1 MERWRMK
8 PRHYVVAA
16 AISFLIAAISF
27 SGFVLREAVPC
38 RFIFGAAWS
47 AVGIAWSSRY
57 YYARLRARE
66 REVRDLRENLLAQAR
81 DTAAQQER
89 NRLARELHDSIK
101 QQIFSISMG
110 AAAVQARWDTD
121 PQGARDALDDVRRSA
136 QEAMAEMNALLQ
148 QLSPAPLEKVGLV
161 QALREQCEA
170 LGYRTDADV
179 TMAYGE
185 FPPDDRLPM
194 GVQESLFRIAQEALS
209 NVARHARA
217 GHVRLYVGQRD
228 ADGPLT
234 LEVQDDGQGFQVDA
248 ERGGMGLEN
257 IRQRVCALGGAMA
270 LESVPDEG
278 TTLHVTIPLVK
289 PLVSSK
295 QDLHRQDHTLNKTFL
310 VGLGGGLILIA
321 TLFYPLYVLVPGLY
335 VEGWPTGSTIV
346 GLALEV
352 TAAMAAVATGVVV
365 ARWVK
370 TSTRQSGTLLGA
382 LAGGVAGVVLYF
394 GIGASA
400 ADVIGASPLLERGLI
415 PAGGRADVIHLLA
428 ESTVRIVG
436 WSHGTF
442 WAALLVG
449 TGLGAIGGFFAPP
462 ATAPSHRPD
471 LRLTV
476 RAILTPVAVVSAFS
490 LLTAVSRF
498 GLLEPTMYDGLAM
511 NAISPEAIP
520 PLARISDWLVGTPV
534 LIHVTLL
541 VALYFLLRSE
551 IMRINDPTRLSTVR
565 ATAALLALVALG
577 VPVYLGAIGYPTLPD
592 GATIKPPGWMDV
604 TGLPHP
610 SPASIGVAIGAPL
623 LALML
628 VSGVAMGGLYLSA
641 IYTVH
646 RRQCALGLST
656 AHPDRTV
663 AIVGILLSLGIVQW
677 AISVPPFWCILIGLA
692 LVAVAITLV
701 VRLLRSPRRPISYSP
716 SYVIT
721 MISLLLSP
729 IIVGWTLKSFS
740 LLGGAVIGLVLIL
753 ANLALAVNMF
763 HLSKQSSSHTI
774 MLAQLRSMISQTVR
788 AGLGSAVGMTV
799 PPMTV
804 ISTLVGVGLI
814 TNQFVEV
821 LVGYTHAARDFTLVA
836 LVRNV
841 YLMQARA
848 CLITFVVAAATV
860 GLLTL
865 IASGIVAIPEQLAAR
880 DGT

>member
-8 PRHYVVAA
+8 PQHYVIAA
-16 AISFLIAAISF
+16 VVSFLIAAVSF
-27 SGFVLREAVPC
+27 SGLVLRDAMPG

-47 AVGIAWSSRY
+47 VVGIAWSSRY

-66 REVRDLRENLLAQAR
+66 REVRDLRENLLARAR

-101 QQIFSISMG
+101 QQIFSISMSS
-110 AAAVQARWDTD
+110 AAVQARWDTD

-179 TMAYGE
+179 TMAFGE

-194 GVQESLFRIAQEALS
+194 GAQESLFRVAQEALS

-228 ADGPLT
+228 ANGPLT

-248 ERGGMGLEN
+248 AMGGMGLEN
-257 IRQRVCALGGAMA
+257 IRQRVRALGGAVA
-270 LESVPDEG
+270 LESRPGEG

-289 PLVSSK
+289 PLISPE

-310 VGLGGGLILIA
+310 VGLGGGLALIA

-335 VEGWPTGSTIV
+335 VEGWPTGSAII

-352 TAAMAAVATGVVV
+352 VAAIAAVATGVVV
-365 ARWVK
+365 ARWAK
-370 TSTRQSGTLLGA
+370 TSARQSGTLLGA

-394 GIGASA
+394 SIGAPA
-400 ADVIGASPLLERGLI
+400 ADVIGASPLLKRGLV
-415 PAGGRADVIHLLA
+415 PAGGQADVIRLLA

-442 WAALLVG
+442 WAALLAG
-449 TGLGAIGGFFAPP
+449 SGLGAIGGFFAPP

-471 LRLTV
+471 LRLTA
-476 RAILTPVAVVSAFS
+476 RAILTPAAIVSAFS
-490 LLTAVSRF
+490 LLTAIGRF

-511 NAISPEAIP
+511 NAISPDTIL
-520 PLARISDWLVGTPV
+520 PLDRISDWLVGTPM

-541 VALYFLLRSE
+541 ATLYFLLRSE
-551 IMRINDPTRLSTVR
+551 IMGTKDPTELSIAR
-565 ATAALLALVALG
+565 ATAALLALAALG

-592 GATIKPPGWMDV
+592 GATIKPHGWMDV

-610 SPASIGVAIGAPL
+610 SPASIEVAIGAPL

-628 VSGVAMGGLYLSA
+628 VSGVVMGGLYLSA
-641 IYTVH
+641 IYAVH
-646 RRQCALGLST
+646 RRQCALGLSP

-663 AIVGILLSLGIVQW
+663 AIVGILLNLGIVRW

-692 LVAVAITLV
+692 MAAVAIALI
-701 VRLLRSPRRPISYSP
+701 VRLFRLPRQSISYSP

-721 MISLLLSP
+721 MINLLLSP
-729 IIVGWTLKSFS
+729 IMAGWALKSLS
-740 LLGGAVIGLVLIL
+740 PLGGVVIGLVLIL
-753 ANLALAVNMF
+753 ANLALAANMF
-763 HLSKQSSSHTI
+763 RLSKQSSSHTI
-774 MLAQLRSMISQTVR
+774 MLAQLKSMIVQTVH

-804 ISTLVGVGLI
+804 ISTLVGVRLI
-814 TNQFVEV
+814 TNRLVEA
-821 LVGYTHAARDFTLVA
+821 LVGYTHAAQEFTLVER
-836 LVRNV
+836 VRDV

-848 CLITFVVAAATV
+848 CLITFVAAAATV

-865 IASGIVAIPEQLAAR
+865 IASGIAAIPEQLAAR